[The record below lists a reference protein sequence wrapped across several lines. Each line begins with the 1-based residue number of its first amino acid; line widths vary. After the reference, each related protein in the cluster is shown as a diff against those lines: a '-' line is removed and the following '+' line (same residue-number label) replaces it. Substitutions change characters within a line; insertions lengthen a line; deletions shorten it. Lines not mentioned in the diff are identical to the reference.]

1 MRMEEKLQYKKAK
14 TWQIALATMTGAGQ
28 MVFYMLMTSA
38 TYIGNANFGILVA
51 VTGVIITASRILDGV
66 TDPLI
71 AYFLERF
78 DSKRFGKVRFS
89 IMVGWALMAL
99 ATTLMCN
106 LGPAL
111 YLTGIA
117 GIIYFIVCYAIYI
130 IGYTFVSIAGAINAN
145 ILTNDPKQRPTLAV
159 WNTTY
164 SYLTPMIMSM
174 VSMAVILP
182 KFDNIQGTPYFG
194 TLNIVVIVIS
204 LVFYILACIGIAPYD
219 VPESFESI
227 GSVEQEDA
235 KPSLQDMKALIK
247 ENKELQRYIVSASSD
262 KLAQTIGSAA
272 VVSTMLYGIMLGSMA
287 MATILSAVS
296 MLPSILFA
304 VIGAKIAGKRGSRHV
319 MIQWTWACIVI
330 NLLYAVFLLFAPTS
344 QVGGLMNGEVT
355 GFPVV
360 GCFDKNPSSFVI
372 SSHCSQRATHMA

>member
-1 MRMEEKLQYKKAK
+1 
-14 TWQIALATMTGAGQ
+14 
-28 MVFYMLMTSA
+28 
-38 TYIGNANFGILVA
+38 
-51 VTGVIITASRILDGV
+51 
-66 TDPLI
+66 
-71 AYFLERF
+71 
-78 DSKRFGKVRFS
+78 
-89 IMVGWALMAL
+89 
-99 ATTLMCN
+99 
-106 LGPAL
+106 
-111 YLTGIA
+111 
-117 GIIYFIVCYAIYI
+117 
-130 IGYTFVSIAGAINAN
+130 
-145 ILTNDPKQRPTLAV
+145 
-159 WNTTY
+159 
-164 SYLTPMIMSM
+164 
-174 VSMAVILP
+174 MAVILP

-355 GFPVV
+355 GMAIALAAVFMGLNFANSSVKMVV
-360 GCFDKNPSSFVI
+360 SVATNSLRMDIVDYELDRSGRYLPATVSATYSFIDKVI
-372 SSHCSQRATHMA
+372 SAFGATIATAFIGIIGYTTTTPQQGDPLTTGVKLITILLMIGFPIIGWVCTLCAMDNSELTREKMVEVQKSIAEKKAAIIESGEAK